1 MPSPLSRR
9 PPLLAAAGVRSRAR
23 VRPDVAGLGRPSGP
37 PAGATALG
45 ELGSLLDGVRL
56 VGALPRLS
64 SAPRGDGH
72 LVGVVSERDVVH
84 HLAQG
89 SNPEHVTAAD
99 VMATDLVTARPGD
112 LVLDTARRMI
122 EAQVR
127 HVPVVDED
135 TIAGFV
141 SMRDLFEVLVDVA
154 AHEEDVV
161 VVPSGTRV
169 VVRQE

>member
-1 MPSPLSRR
+1 MHPTDVVVRVMVWPVATVPGEASLLEVAES
-9 PPLLAAAGVRSRAR
+9 LAA
-23 VRPDVAGLGRPSGP
+23 
-37 PAGATALG
+37 
-45 ELGSLLDGVRL
+45 DG
-56 VGALPRLS
+56 VGALGVVES
-64 SAPRGDGH
+64 GQ

-89 SNPEHVTAAD
+89 ANPDHVTAAD
-99 VMATDLVTARPGD
+99 VMATDLVTAHPDDRI
-112 LVLDTARRMI
+112 LDTARRMV

-127 HVPVVDED
+127 HLPVIDDGDV
-135 TIAGFV
+135 AGFV

>member
-1 MPSPLSRR
+1 
-9 PPLLAAAGVRSRAR
+9 LAADGI
-23 VRPDVAGLGRPSGP
+23 G
-37 PAGATALG
+37 ALG
-45 ELGSLLDGVRL
+45 VVEN
-56 VGALPRLS
+56 
-64 SAPRGDGH
+64 GH

-89 SNPEHVTAAD
+89 ANPDHVTAAD
-99 VMATDLVTARPGD
+99 VMTTDLVTARPD
-112 LVLDTARRMI
+112 DRILDTARRMV

-127 HVPVVDED
+127 HLPVLRGDEV
-135 TIAGFV
+135 AGFV
-141 SMRDLFEVLVDVA
+141 SMRDLFEVLLDVA

>member
-1 MPSPLSRR
+1 MYTSSRR
-9 PPLLAAAGVRSRAR
+9 SMHPTDVVARVMVWPVATVPGEASLLEVAEALAADGI
-23 VRPDVAGLGRPSGP
+23 G
-37 PAGATALG
+37 ALG
-45 ELGSLLDGVRL
+45 VVEN
-56 VGALPRLS
+56 
-64 SAPRGDGH
+64 GH

-89 SNPEHVTAAD
+89 ANPDHVTAAD
-99 VMATDLVTARPGD
+99 VMATDLVTARPD
-112 LVLDTARRMI
+112 DRILDTARRMV

-127 HVPVVDED
+127 HLPVLQRDE
-135 TIAGFV
+135 IAGFV
-141 SMRDLFEVLVDVA
+141 SMRDLFEVLLDVA